1 MFWQIPERL
10 LHLNDWPG
18 LVVDPALV
26 LRRVLPLLAHILR
39 SLVPHRPGSRW
50 PGPQGPWPQSLCR
63 KCQRLHIRISVQP
76 RDSAHNWVSYDKTI
90 NSLML
95 YVMILISPISTL
107 CFWTLW
113 AEVNIHMTYDRQ
125 VKLGVSISVV
135 SWPTALSYFTE
146 NFNHTWYLFC
156 TEHQHD

>member
-1 MFWQIPERL
+1 MFTERRRTMKINTGLQNIASLSFPFFPPWWTISVWTKVCVTMFWQIPERL

-39 SLVPHRPGSRW
+39 GLVPHRPGSRW

-76 RDSAHNWVSYDKTI
+76 RDAAHNWVSYDKTV
-90 NSLML
+90 NTLML
-95 YVMILISPISTL
+95 YVMILTSPMSL
-107 CFWTLW
+107 FL
-113 AEVNIHMTYDRQ
+113 D
-125 VKLGVSISVV
+125 LGWS
-135 SWPTALSYFTE
+135 
-146 NFNHTWYLFC
+146 
-156 TEHQHD
+156 